1 MTPKFATPSCFL
13 YEKGFTLIE
22 VIIAL
27 AVISISMAAVINGVG
42 KNVTNADYLRER
54 TLAHW
59 VASNK
64 IVEIQLSD
72 SVLDTREKKGES
84 ELAGRN
90 WEWSVNISNTDIGV
104 IKRVTVEV
112 RREDEEQVLAS
123 VIAYVGQE

>member
-64 IVEIQLSD
+64 
-72 SVLDTREKKGES
+72 VLDTREKKGES